1 MNVPPTRA
9 ETADDASTTMED
21 ISADVRVAMLDTIA
35 SEVSRACLLSE
46 NYKQRWR

>member
-1 MNVPPTRA
+1 MNARPTRA

-35 SEVSRACLLSE
+35 SEVSACLLSDE
-46 NYKQRWR
+46 VHK